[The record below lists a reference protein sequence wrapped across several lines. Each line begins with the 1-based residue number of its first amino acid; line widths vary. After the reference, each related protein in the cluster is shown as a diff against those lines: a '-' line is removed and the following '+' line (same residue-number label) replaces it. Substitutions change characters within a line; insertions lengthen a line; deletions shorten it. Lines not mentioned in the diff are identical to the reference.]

1 MPTYHYQARRADGS
15 SGDGVVEAS
24 GPGAAVAQIR
34 RSYDVVLSLQE
45 IPARHESSLTR
56 LRKLNLKMFALMCRQ
71 FSIILKAGLP
81 LVQAVDLVASQMTD
95 RALKALLAQVSE
107 DIAGGWSL
115 SASFSQRGAGRL
127 PQAFARLS
135 AYYGRMTKTRA
146 KAVSALVYPAFLS
159 VMAVVVVIVIMTFAV
174 PTFAR
179 TFESMGIELPLATRA
194 VIAVSDFLVRFGWL
208 LAAAVALLILAVRLY
223 ARTPSG
229 AARLAKGRL
238 ALPVLGS
245 LALMTSASQFAHT
258 MAAMLSAGTPILRA
272 LETSARAVG
281 NPCLSRQLL
290 DALPG
295 VEEGQS
301 LGECLRRCP
310 DLPPM
315 LVQMTAM
322 GEATGSLEA
331 TLEIQAE
338 YYDSEAET
346 LTTRAV
352 SLLEPV
358 IICIM
363 ALIVLVILLSIYGP
377 MFTMYGAI

>member
-95 RALKALLAQVSE
+95 RALQALLAQVSE

-115 SASFSQRGAGRL
+115 SASFSQRGAGRLPQAFLETLRSGEESGDL

-194 VIAVSDFLVRFGWL
+194 VGNAHLSQQ
-208 LAAAVALLILAVRLY
+208 ILSV
-223 ARTPSG
+223 
-229 AARLAKGRL
+229 
-238 ALPVLGS
+238 
-245 LALMTSASQFAHT
+245 
-258 MAAMLSAGTPILRA
+258 
-272 LETSARAVG
+272 
-281 NPCLSRQLL
+281 
-290 DALPG
+290 LPG